1 MTRNKRV
8 RLIALAAVS
17 AIGSIAFLPARSHA
31 NAEVSGN
38 ASPRSLYLQN
48 CARCHG
54 ADGKA
59 QTKLGQSL
67 GADDISGGEGTAK
80 VIRTVTNGRGEMPS
94 FKGRLSPA
102 QIRAIASYVQKLK

>member
-1 MTRNKRV
+1 MTSNKRV

-67 GADDISGGEGTAK
+67 G
-80 VIRTVTNGRGEMPS
+80 GRHI
-94 FKGRLSPA
+94 GR
-102 QIRAIASYVQKLK
+102 